1 MNYLDRVD
9 LFAGLDEAQM
19 QSLVDRSRLRSFV
32 ASTVVVN
39 EGDEGGSMYVVQSG
53 SLKAY
58 LTDKTGRE
66 VTLSLLDEGDYF
78 GELALLDDAP
88 RSASVA
94 AVTRSELLQVPRSAF
109 LALIEEHPASMQ
121 VVIRNLVA
129 RIRALSDN
137 VRSLALEDVFRRVT
151 RAFETLAV
159 ERDGQRLIERR
170 LTQQDVASLVG
181 ASREMINRVLRE
193 LVAGG
198 YVEIEQHHIVLRRKL
213 PT

>member
-9 LFAGLDEAQM
+9 LFAGLDEAQT

-121 VVIRNLVA
+121 VVVRNLVA

-137 VRSLALEDVFRRVT
+137 VRSLAL
-151 RAFETLAV
+151 
-159 ERDGQRLIERR
+159 
-170 LTQQDVASLVG
+170 
-181 ASREMINRVLRE
+181 
-193 LVAGG
+193 
-198 YVEIEQHHIVLRRKL
+198 
-213 PT
+213 